1 MNVRRRTKQ
10 RCQRWEI
17 DEQAREAER
26 IFADPELS
34 TDNTPRWIIAGIVLS
49 IISGLCSFAA
59 FLMAE

>member
-1 MNVRRRTKQ
+1 MNVRRRTQQ

-34 TDNTPRWIIAGIVLS
+34 NDNTPRWIIAGIVLS